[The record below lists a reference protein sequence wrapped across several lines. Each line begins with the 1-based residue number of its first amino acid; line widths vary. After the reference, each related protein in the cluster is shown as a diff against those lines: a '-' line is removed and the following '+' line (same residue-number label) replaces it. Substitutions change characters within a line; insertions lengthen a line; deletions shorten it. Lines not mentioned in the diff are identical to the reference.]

1 MVSESNTDALSSL
14 VVNADALE
22 AIQSEIASNAE
33 SSIPQP
39 VMIIGQEGSGKT
51 TLLRRLYQACA
62 EKICIWIDGRY
73 VFSSDYIIDL
83 CTQRNSSIVFID
95 DIDYYLSR
103 CSYDEQFKL
112 RRYLY
117 NEGAAMLIAS
127 ASKVM
132 PALVEYNA
140 PFFEGLKKIYLNSV
154 SKDNF
159 ISLFD
164 GSSYERAL
172 SMFEVLSPTIKS
184 LKLIYYIIEMND
196 IPSKD
201 ISILISFFSDKFKN
215 IYKNLPTYSQH
226 ILNSVGAKDN
236 GMVMSEIREDT
247 KLPTNILSVYLKTLR
262 EIGII
267 SADKSIRKNTRYAVK
282 DPLFRIWLTKYYPL

>member
-62 EKICIWIDGRY
+62 EKKCIWIDGRY

-83 CTQRNSSIVFID
+83 CAQRNSSIVFID